1 MGGGGAQGGFG
12 GFDFGDIFG
21 NAGGH
26 GSSQS
31 FEFDLGDLFGN
42 FSGGTKSTRRQTVYP
57 EDLDMEQV
65 VELPIW
71 DFLLGTK
78 ISIESPYSGKFKVT
92 VPECTKPGTR
102 LKVTGKGKTS
112 GKQAGDLY
120 LKLDARMP
128 KKLTA
133 HQRELLEK
141 LTK

>member
-1 MGGGGAQGGFG
+1 
-12 GFDFGDIFG
+12 
-21 NAGGH
+21 
-26 GSSQS
+26 
-31 FEFDLGDLFGN
+31 
-42 FSGGTKSTRRQTVYP
+42 
-57 EDLDMEQV
+57 MEQT

-112 GKQAGDLY
+112 GKQVGDLY
-120 LKLDARMP
+120 LKLDTRMP
-128 KKLTA
+128 GKLTA

-141 LTK
+141 VIK

>member
-1 MGGGGAQGGFG
+1 MFR
-12 GFDFGDIFG
+12 
-21 NAGGH
+21 NTR

-42 FSGGTKSTRRQTVYP
+42 FGGGGRTSSRKQP
-57 EDLDMEQV
+57 MHEEENLDMEQV

-102 LKVTGKGKTS
+102 LKVTGKGRTA
-112 GKQAGDLY
+112 GKKVGNLY

-128 KKLTA
+128 NKLTA

-141 LTK
+141 VLK